1 MTINDAVAN
10 RISKLLKDRNIT
22 QYRLEQ
28 ESGIIHGAMDR
39 ILTSQN
45 KTITLTTLYKL
56 ARGFNMTIFE
66 FLDDDVFR
74 SGDLEID

>member
-1 MTINDAVAN
+1 MTINDAVAM
-10 RISKLLKDRNIT
+10 RISQLLKLNNMT

-39 ILTSQN
+39 ILTRQN
-45 KTITLTTLYKL
+45 KTITLATLYKL

-66 FLDDDVFR
+66 FIDDENFR
-74 SGDLEID
+74 SKDLEID

>member
-10 RISKLLKDRNIT
+10 RIAYLLNIKNMT

-39 ILTSQN
+39 ILTSKN

-66 FLDDDVFR
+66 FLDDDSFR
-74 SGDLEID
+74 SDELEID

>member
-1 MTINDAVAN
+1 MTINDAVAS
-10 RISKLLKDRNIT
+10 RISKLLKSKNMT

-66 FLDDDVFR
+66 FLDDELFR
-74 SGDLEID
+74 SPDLEID

>member
-1 MTINDAVAN
+1 MTVNDAVAN
-10 RISKLLKDRNIT
+10 RIATLLKLKNIT

-28 ESGIIHGAMDR
+28 ESGIAHGAMDR

-56 ARGFNMTIFE
+56 ARGFRMTIFE
-66 FLDDDVFR
+66 FIDSDDVR
-74 SGDLEID
+74 SKNLEID